1 MSKLR
6 NLWKT
11 NNMALKID
19 EAVEVRMPLK
29 LVAALVIAVV
39 SASYFVF
46 HIEERIDILDIKIE
60 KLITNFE
67 NYQSQPS
74 RGHTEQQVM
83 RIEIEYIKQQIQDI
97 KGK

>member
-1 MSKLR
+1 
-6 NLWKT
+6 
-11 NNMALKID
+11 MALKID
-19 EAVEVRMPLK
+19 EAVEIKIPLK
-29 LVAALVIAVV
+29 LVAVLVIAIV

-74 RGHTEQQVM
+74 RGYTEQQVM
-83 RIEIEYIKQQIQDI
+83 RTEIEYLKQQIQDI
-97 KGK
+97 KGN

>member
-1 MSKLR
+1 
-6 NLWKT
+6 
-11 NNMALKID
+11 MALKID

-29 LVAALVIAVV
+29 LVAALVIAIV

-46 HIEERIDILDIKIE
+46 HIEERIDIVDMKLE
-60 KLITNFE
+60 KLIMNFE

-83 RIEIEYIKQQIQDI
+83 RTELEYLKEQIQEL
-97 KGK
+97 KGR